1 MSHTTLR
8 HVGIDGIFVHDIIRS
23 LKTVKETRWKL
34 EVIHKWRQN
43 TFIEKIQDI
52 ANRMPET
59 GGTLVTSSKTPND
72 YIESLNLEQLNH
84 DQKIGLKA
92 IRLFLQSKT
101 SYDVLPVSY
110 RLIVLDISLLVKKS
124 LNILLQN
131 NIVSAPLW
139 DNLTSR
145 FAGLLTSSDFIN
157 VIQYYFQFPEKF
169 EFVDQLT
176 LDGLKDIEKAIGVDQ
191 IETVSIHPFRSLY
204 EACVKMLDSKARR
217 IPLIDED
224 EKTHREI
231 VVSVL
236 TQYRILK
243 FVALNCRETKMLL
256 KPIRDLPGLSEVK
269 ELSTCTMDTPVI
281 DVIHLLAHK
290 SVSSVPILDANGK
303 LINVYEAVDVL
314 ALVKGGIYT
323 DLDLSVGE
331 ALLRRAEDFEGV
343 HTCTLNDRLS
353 TIMDTIR
360 KSRLHR
366 LFVVDDEGRVLS
378 VITLSDILNYILF
391 GKE

>member
-1 MSHTTLR
+1 MT
-8 HVGIDGIFVHDIIRS
+8 
-23 LKTVKETRWKL
+23 
-34 EVIHKWRQN
+34 
-43 TFIEKIQDI
+43 DI
-52 ANRMPET
+52 AAASPIT
-59 GGTLVTSSKTPND
+59 ATPND
-72 YIESLNLEQLNH
+72 YIESLSLKQIEH

-110 RLIVLDISLLVKKS
+110 RLVVLDTSLLVKKS
-124 LNILLQN
+124 LAILLQN

-139 DNLTSR
+139 NNKTSR

-157 VIQYYFQFPEKF
+157 VIQYYCQFPERF
-169 EFVDQLT
+169 DLVNLLT
-176 LDGLKDIEKAIGVDQ
+176 LDGLRDIEKAIGVAP
-191 IETVSIHPFRSLY
+191 IETGYIHPFKSLY
-204 EACVKMLDSKARR
+204 EACLKMLEAKARK

-243 FVALNCRETKMLL
+243 FVARNCRETKMLL
-256 KPIRDLPGLSEVK
+256 KPLKDIKQMCEPKNILK
-269 ELSTCTMDTPVI
+269 CIMDTPVI
-281 DVIHLLAHK
+281 EVIHLMAHN
-290 SVSSVPILDANGK
+290 SVSSIPIINEEEK
-303 LINVYEAVDVL
+303 LINVYEAVDVM
-314 ALVKGGIYT
+314 ALVKGGMYT
-323 DLDLSVGE
+323 DLDLSVGD

-343 HTCTLNDRLS
+343 HTCTMNDRLS

-366 LFVVDDEGRVLS
+366 LFVVDEQGRMVS
-378 VITLSDILNYILF
+378 VITLSDILRYILS
-391 GKE
+391 GED

>member
-1 MSHTTLR
+1 MTD
-8 HVGIDGIFVHDIIRS
+8 V
-23 LKTVKETRWKL
+23 
-34 EVIHKWRQN
+34 
-43 TFIEKIQDI
+43 
-52 ANRMPET
+52 AA
-59 GGTLVTSSKTPND
+59 TPND
-72 YIESLNLEQLNH
+72 YILNLSPEQIEH
-84 DQKIGLKA
+84 DQKIGIKA

-110 RLIVLDISLLVKKS
+110 RLIVLDTSLLVKKS
-124 LNILLQN
+124 LTILLQN

-139 DNLTSR
+139 NNQTSK

-169 EFVDQLT
+169 ELVDQLT
-176 LDGLKDIEKAIGVDQ
+176 LDGLRDVEKAIGVDQ
-191 IETVSIHPFRSLY
+191 IETVSIHPFKSLY
-204 EACVKMLDSKARR
+204 EACVKMLESKARR

-224 EKTHREI
+224 EKTKREI

-243 FVALNCRETKMLL
+243 FVALNCKETKMLL
-256 KPIRDLPGLSEVK
+256 KPIKNLTGLGDRK
-269 ELSTCTMDTPVI
+269 EISTCTMNTPVI
-281 DVIHLLAHK
+281 EVIHLLTEK
-290 SVSSVPILDANGK
+290 SVSSIPVVDDQGK
-303 LINVYEAVDVL
+303 LINVYEAFDVL
-314 ALVKGGIYT
+314 SLVKGGMYT
-323 DLDLSVGE
+323 DLDLSIGD
-331 ALLRRAEDFEGV
+331 ALLRRSEEFEGV

-366 LFVVDDEGRVLS
+366 LFIVDDEGKLIS

-391 GKE
+391 GED

>member
-1 MSHTTLR
+1 MAD
-8 HVGIDGIFVHDIIRS
+8 V
-23 LKTVKETRWKL
+23 
-34 EVIHKWRQN
+34 
-43 TFIEKIQDI
+43 
-52 ANRMPET
+52 
-59 GGTLVTSSKTPND
+59 SSQPPAATPND
-72 YIESLNLEQLNH
+72 YIESLSAEQIEH
-84 DQKIGLKA
+84 DQRIGIKA

-110 RLIVLDISLLVKKS
+110 RLIVLDTSLLVKKS

-139 DNLTSR
+139 SNKTSR
-145 FAGLLTSSDFIN
+145 FAGLLTLSDFIN

-169 EFVDQLT
+169 ELVDQLT
-176 LDGLKDIEKAIGVDQ
+176 LDGLRDIEKDIGVAP
-191 IETVSIHPFRSLY
+191 IETVYIHPFKSLY
-204 EACVKMLDSKARR
+204 EACVKMLESKARR

-243 FVALNCRETKMLL
+243 FVALNCKETKMLL
-256 KPIRDLPGLSEVK
+256 KPLRDISNLSK
-269 ELSTCTMDTPVI
+269 PKDISTCTMNTPVI
-281 DVIHLLAHK
+281 EVIHLLSHK
-290 SVSSVPILDANGK
+290 SVSSIPIVDEHGK

-314 ALVKGGIYT
+314 ALVKAGMYT

-331 ALLRRAEDFEGV
+331 ALLRRPEDFEGV
-343 HTCTLNDRLS
+343 HTCTQNDRLS

-360 KSRLHR
+360 KLRLHR
-366 LFVVDDEGRVLS
+366 LFVVDDDCKVVS
-378 VITLSDILNYILF
+378 VITLSDILDYLLF
-391 GKE
+391 GED

>member
-1 MSHTTLR
+1 MNDAMD
-8 HVGIDGIFVHDIIRS
+8 VG
-23 LKTVKETRWKL
+23 
-34 EVIHKWRQN
+34 
-43 TFIEKIQDI
+43 
-52 ANRMPET
+52 P
-59 GGTLVTSSKTPND
+59 SSATPND
-72 YIESLNLEQLNH
+72 YILSLSLEQIEH
-84 DQKIGLKA
+84 DQKIGVRA

-110 RLIVLDISLLVKKS
+110 RLIVLDTSLLVKKS

-139 DNLTSR
+139 NNKTSR

-169 EFVDQLT
+169 DLVDQLT
-176 LDGLKDIEKAIGVDQ
+176 LDGLRDIEKAIGADQ
-191 IETVSIHPFRSLY
+191 IETVSIHPFKSLY
-204 EACVKMLDSKARR
+204 EACVMMLESRARR
-217 IPLIDED
+217 IPLIDQD
-224 EKTHREI
+224 EKTKREI

-243 FVALNCRETKMLL
+243 FVALNCKETNMLL
-256 KPIRDLPGLSEVK
+256 KPIKDLPHLGTVRDI
-269 ELSTCTMDTPVI
+269 STCTMSTPVI
-281 DVIHLLAHK
+281 EVIHLLAEK
-290 SVSSVPILDANGK
+290 SVSSIPIVDEQGK

-314 ALVKGGIYT
+314 ALVKGGMYT
-323 DLDLSVGE
+323 DLDLSVGD
-331 ALLRRAEDFEGV
+331 ALLRRPDDFEGV

-366 LFVVDDEGRVLS
+366 LFVVDGEGKLVS
-378 VITLSDILNYILF
+378 VVTLRDILTYLLF
-391 GKE
+391 AED

>member
-1 MSHTTLR
+1 MT
-8 HVGIDGIFVHDIIRS
+8 
-23 LKTVKETRWKL
+23 
-34 EVIHKWRQN
+34 
-43 TFIEKIQDI
+43 
-52 ANRMPET
+52 ET
-59 GGTLVTSSKTPND
+59 GGTIATSSKTPND
-72 YIESLNLEQLNH
+72 YIESLNSEQLNH

-139 DNLTSR
+139 DNSTSR

-169 EFVDQLT
+169 EFVDSLT

-256 KPIRDLPGLSEVK
+256 KPIRDLPGLSEAK

-366 LFVVDDEGRVLS
+366 LFVVDDDGRVLS

>member
-1 MSHTTLR
+1 MADVNT
-8 HVGIDGIFVHDIIRS
+8 HVPP
-23 LKTVKETRWKL
+23 T
-34 EVIHKWRQN
+34 
-43 TFIEKIQDI
+43 
-52 ANRMPET
+52 A
-59 GGTLVTSSKTPND
+59 TPND
-72 YIESLNLEQLNH
+72 YIESLSAEQIEH
-84 DQKIGLKA
+84 DQRIGLKA

-110 RLIVLDISLLVKKS
+110 RLIVLDTCLLVKKS

-139 DNLTSR
+139 SNKTSR

-169 EFVDQLT
+169 DLVDQLT
-176 LDGLKDIEKAIGVDQ
+176 LDGLRDIEKAIGVAP
-191 IETVSIHPFRSLY
+191 IETVYIHPFKSLY
-204 EACVKMLDSKARR
+204 EACVKMLNSKARR
-217 IPLIDED
+217 IPLLDED

-243 FVALNCRETKMLL
+243 FVALNCKETKMLL
-256 KPIRDLPGLSEVK
+256 KPLESIAALSQPK
-269 ELSTCTMDTPVI
+269 TISTCTMETPVI
-281 DVIHLLAHK
+281 EVIHLLAHH
-290 SVSSVPILDANGK
+290 SVSSIPIVNEENK
-303 LINVYEAVDVL
+303 LVNVYEAVDVL
-314 ALVKGGIYT
+314 GLVKGGMYT
-323 DLDLSVGE
+323 DLDLSVGD
-331 ALLRRAEDFEGV
+331 ALLRRSDEFEGV

-366 LFVVDDEGRVLS
+366 LFVVDSQGKLVS
-378 VITLSDILNYILF
+378 VITLSDVLTYLLY
-391 GKE
+391 GED

>member
-1 MSHTTLR
+1 MT
-8 HVGIDGIFVHDIIRS
+8 DIS
-23 LKTVKETRWKL
+23 
-34 EVIHKWRQN
+34 
-43 TFIEKIQDI
+43 
-52 ANRMPET
+52 AP
-59 GGTLVTSSKTPND
+59 SPAATPND
-72 YIESLNLEQLNH
+72 YIESLSDEQVEH
-84 DQKIGLKA
+84 DQKIGIKA

-110 RLIVLDISLLVKKS
+110 RLIVLDTSLLVKKS

-139 DNLTSR
+139 NNKTSR

-169 EFVDQLT
+169 DLVDQLT
-176 LDGLKDIEKAIGVDQ
+176 LDGLRDIERAIGATP
-191 IETVSIHPFRSLY
+191 IETVYIHPFKSLY
-204 EACVKMLDSKARR
+204 EACVKMLESKARR

-243 FVALNCRETKMLL
+243 FVALNCKETKMLL
-256 KPIRDLPGLSEVK
+256 KPVK
-269 ELSTCTMDTPVI
+269 NIAALGQRKDISTCTMNTPVI
-281 DVIHLLAHK
+281 EVIHLLADK
-290 SVSSVPILDANGK
+290 SVSSIPIVDENSK

-314 ALVKGGIYT
+314 ALVKGGMYT
-323 DLDLSVGE
+323 DLDLSVGD
-331 ALLRRAEDFEGV
+331 ALLRRPEDFEGV
-343 HTCTLNDRLS
+343 HTCTMNDRLS

-366 LFVVDDEGRVLS
+366 LFVVDDQGQLVS
-378 VITLSDILNYILF
+378 VITLSDILNYLLS
-391 GKE
+391 GED